1 MIMPVTVRPVKKSE
15 PSNLKAASIRI
26 SAIVLALI
34 ASSLFILL
42 LNLNPIDVYI
52 KMVQGAFGTA
62 YRVRETI
69 VKAIPLVITSLGI
82 GIAFR
87 MQFWNIGGEGQIA
100 MGAFAATFIALE
112 MGDMSKPIV
121 LLLMIVA
128 GMLVGGLWALIPAFF
143 KAQWG
148 TNETIVTLMMNY
160 IGIKWVTYL
169 QYGPW
174 KDPKSLGFPKIANF
188 SDNAILPEVFGV
200 HIGWIIALVLVVLVH
215 IFIHHTKKGYE
226 VAVIGESINTARY
239 AGINIKKTILIA
251 IMLSGGLCGLVGMIQ
266 ASAVNNTLSVEITGG
281 VGYTA
286 IITAWLAALSA
297 PVILVVSVLFAA
309 LLEGGSYIQTVFGIP
324 QAAAEILQGII
335 LFFVLGSEFFVRYK
349 FVFDWKHKK
358 TVDTQATVGKGVN

>member
-1 MIMPVTVRPVKKSE
+1 MIMPITVRAIKKSE
-15 PSNLKAASIRI
+15 PSRMKAASIRI
-26 SAIVLALI
+26 GAIILALI
-34 ASSLFILL
+34 ASSLFIML
-42 LNLNPIDVYI
+42 LNLNPADVYV

-62 YRVRETI
+62 YRFKETI

-100 MGAFAATFIALE
+100 IGAFAASYFALY
-112 MGDMSKPIV
+112 MNDMPMPV
-121 LLLMIVA
+121 MLLVMALA
-128 GMLVGGLWALIPAFF
+128 GMLAGGLFALIPAFF

-160 IGIKWVTYL
+160 IGLKWIMFL

-174 KDPKSLGFPKIANF
+174 RDPKSLGFPKIANF
-188 SDNAILPEVFGV
+188 PENAVLPELMGV
-200 HIGWIIALVLVVLVH
+200 HIGWVIALLLVVFVYVFLN
-215 IFIHHTKKGYE
+215 HTKKGYE
-226 VAVIGESINTARY
+226 ITVIGESINTARY

-251 IMLSGGLCGLVGMIQ
+251 MLLSGGLSGLVGMIQ

-349 FVFDWKHKK
+349 FVFVKKHQI
-358 TVDTQATVGKGVN
+358 TAGKEVH

>member
-1 MIMPVTVRPVKKSE
+1 MIMPVTIRAIKKSE
-15 PSNLKAASIRI
+15 PSRMKAASIRI
-26 SAIVLALI
+26 GAIVLALV

-42 LNLNPIDVYI
+42 LKLNPGDVYV

-62 YRVRETI
+62 YRTRETI
-69 VKAIPLVITSLGI
+69 VKAVPLVITSLGI
-82 GIAFR
+82 AIAFR

-100 MGAFAATFIALE
+100 IGAFAASYFALF
-112 MGDMSKPIV
+112 MNDMPKPV
-121 LLLMIVA
+121 LLLVMMLA
-128 GMLVGGLWALIPAFF
+128 GMLAGGLWALIPAFF

-160 IGIKWVTYL
+160 IGIKWITFL

-188 SDNAILPEVFGV
+188 PENAVLPKLLGI
-200 HIGWIIALVLVVLVH
+200 HIGWVIALLFVVVIYVFLN
-215 IFIHHTKKGYE
+215 HTKKGYE
-226 VAVIGESINTARY
+226 IAVIGESINTARY

-266 ASAVNNTLSVEITGG
+266 ASAVNYSLSVEITGG

-286 IITAWLAALSA
+286 IITAWLSALSA

-349 FVFDWKHKK
+349 FVFVKKH
-358 TVDTQATVGKGVN
+358 QINVGKEVH

>member
-1 MIMPVTVRPVKKSE
+1 MIMPITVRAIKKSE
-15 PSNLKAASIRI
+15 PSRMKAASIRI
-26 SAIVLALI
+26 GAIILALF

-42 LNLNPIDVYI
+42 LDLNPIDVYM

-62 YRVRETI
+62 YRTKETI

-82 GIAFR
+82 AIAFR

-100 MGAFAATFIALE
+100 IGAFAASYFALY
-112 MGDMSKPIV
+112 MNDMPMP
-121 LLLMIVA
+121 LLLLVMMLA
-128 GMLVGGLWALIPAFF
+128 GMLAGGIWALIPAFF

-160 IGIKWVTYL
+160 IGIKWITYL

-188 SDNAILPEVFGV
+188 PENAVLPELLGV
-200 HIGWIIALVLVVLVH
+200 HIGWVIAILFVAVVYVFLN
-215 IFIHHTKKGYE
+215 HTKKGYE
-226 VAVIGESINTARY
+226 IAVIGESINTARY

-266 ASAVNNTLSVEITGG
+266 ASAVNNSLSVEITGG

-286 IITAWLAALSA
+286 IITAWLAALNA

-349 FVFDWKHKK
+349 FVLVKRHQM
-358 TVDTQATVGKGVN
+358 TAGKEVH

>member
-1 MIMPVTVRPVKKSE
+1 MG
-15 PSNLKAASIRI
+15 
-26 SAIVLALI
+26 AIILALV

-42 LNLNPIDVYI
+42 LKLNPADVYV

-62 YRVRETI
+62 YRTRETI

-82 GIAFR
+82 AIAFK
-87 MQFWNIGGEGQIA
+87 MQFCNIGGEGQIA
-100 MGAFAATFIALE
+100 IGAFAASYFALY
-112 MGDMSKPIV
+112 MNDMPKP
-121 LLLMIVA
+121 LLLLVMIVA
-128 GMLVGGLWALIPAFF
+128 GMVAGGLWALIPAFF

-160 IGIKWVTYL
+160 IGLKWVTYL

-174 KDPKSLGFPKIANF
+174 RDPKSLGFPKIANF
-188 SDNAILPEVFGV
+188 PDNAVLPKLFGV
-200 HIGWIIALVLVVLVH
+200 HIGWIIALLLVGLVY
-215 IFIHHTKKGYE
+215 IFMNHTKKGYE
-226 VAVIGESINTARY
+226 ISVIGESFNTARY
-239 AGINIKKTILIA
+239 AGINIKKTIITA

-286 IITAWLAALSA
+286 IITSWLAALNA
-297 PVILVVSVLFAA
+297 PVILIVSVLFAA

-349 FVFDWKHKK
+349 FVLVKKHQSNIDNKL
-358 TVDTQATVGKGVN
+358 TVGKEVN

>member
-1 MIMPVTVRPVKKSE
+1 MIMPITVRVIKKSE
-15 PSNLKAASIRI
+15 PGRMKAAAIRI
-26 SAIVLALI
+26 GAIVLALL

-42 LNLNPIDVYI
+42 LSLNPIDVYL

-62 YRVRETI
+62 YRVKETI
-69 VKAIPLVITSLGI
+69 VKTIPLVITSLGI
-82 GIAFR
+82 GIAFK

-100 MGAFAATFIALE
+100 MGAFAASYFALY
-112 MGDMSKPIV
+112 MNNMPKPV
-121 LLLMIVA
+121 LLLVMILA
-128 GMLVGGLWALIPAFF
+128 GMLAGGLWALIPAFL

-160 IGIKWVTYL
+160 IALKWVMFL

-174 KDPKSLGFPKIANF
+174 RDPNSLGFPKIANF
-188 SDNAILPEVFGV
+188 PENAVLPKLLGV
-200 HIGWIIALVLVVLVH
+200 HIGWIFALILVAVVYIL
-215 IFIHHTKKGYE
+215 INHTKKGYE
-226 VAVIGESINTARY
+226 IAVIGESINTARY

-266 ASAVNNTLSVEITGG
+266 ASAVNYTLSVEITGG
-281 VGYTA
+281 VGFTA

-297 PVILVVSVLFAA
+297 PLILIVSFLFAA

-324 QAAAEILQGII
+324 QAAAEILQGLI

-349 FVFDWKHKK
+349 FVLVRKHH
-358 TVDTQATVGKGVN
+358 TAAGKGAS

>member
-1 MIMPVTVRPVKKSE
+1 MVLPVSIHPIKKSE
-15 PSNLKAASIRI
+15 PSRAKVAAIRIGSIILALAASSI
-26 SAIVLALI
+26 
-34 ASSLFILL
+34 FILIL
-42 LNLNPIDVYI
+42 DLNPIDVYI

-62 YRVRETI
+62 YRFRETI

-82 GIAFR
+82 AIAFR

-100 MGAFAATFIALE
+100 MGAFAATYFALY
-112 MGDMSKPIV
+112 MNDLPKP
-121 LLLMIVA
+121 LLLLVMMIAAMV
-128 GMLVGGLWALIPAFF
+128 MGGLWALIPAFF

-160 IGIKWVTYL
+160 IGLKWITFL

-174 KDPKSLGFPKIANF
+174 KDPKSLGFPKVANF
-188 SDNAILPEVFGV
+188 VDNAILPELFGI
-200 HIGWIIALVLVVLVH
+200 HIGWIIAIVFVGIIH
-215 IFIHHTKKGYE
+215 IFINHTKKGYE
-226 VAVIGESINTARY
+226 IAVIGQSINTARY
-239 AGINIKKTILIA
+239 AGIDIKKTILIA

-286 IITAWLAALSA
+286 IITAYLASLSA
-297 PVILVVSVLFAA
+297 PIILVVSVLFAA

-324 QAAAEILQGII
+324 QAAAEVLQGII

-349 FVFDWKHKK
+349 FAVTRRHGTAK
-358 TVDTQATVGKGVN
+358 GKEAH

>member
-1 MIMPVTVRPVKKSE
+1 MIMPITFRAIKKSE
-15 PSNLKAASIRI
+15 PGRMKAALIRI
-26 SAIVLALI
+26 GAMILALV
-34 ASSLFILL
+34 ASSLFIFL
-42 LNLNPIDVYI
+42 LNLNPVDVYI

-62 YRVRETI
+62 YRVKETI

-82 GIAFR
+82 AIAFK

-100 MGAFAATFIALE
+100 IGAFAASYFALY
-112 MGDMSKPIV
+112 MNDMSKPV
-121 LLLMIVA
+121 LLLVMILA
-128 GMLVGGLWALIPAFF
+128 AILAGGLWALIPAFF

-160 IGIKWVTYL
+160 IGIKWVMFL

-174 KDPKSLGFPKIANF
+174 RDPKSLGFPKIANF
-188 SDNAILPEVFGV
+188 PENAVLPKLLGV
-200 HIGWIIALVLVVLVH
+200 HIGWVFALVLVVAVY
-215 IFIHHTKKGYE
+215 IFINHTKKGYE
-226 VAVIGESINTARY
+226 IAVIGESINTARY

-266 ASAVNNTLSVEITGG
+266 ASAVNYTLSVEITGG

-297 PVILVVSVLFAA
+297 PLILIVSVLFAA

-349 FVFDWKHKK
+349 FVLVRKHQ
-358 TVDTQATVGKGVN
+358 TTAGKEVH

>member
-1 MIMPVTVRPVKKSE
+1 MIIPITVHPVKKSE
-15 PSNLKAASIRI
+15 PSKLKAAAVRI
-26 SAIVLALI
+26 GAIVLALV
-34 ASSLFILL
+34 ASSVFILIL
-42 LNLNPIDVYI
+42 RLNPIDVYI
-52 KMVQGAFGTA
+52 KMVEGAFGTA

-69 VKAIPLVITSLGI
+69 VKTIPLVITSLGI
-82 GIAFR
+82 SIAFR
-87 MQFWNIGGEGQIA
+87 MKFWNIGGEGQIA

-112 MGDMSKPIV
+112 MGDMAKPLV
-121 LLLMIVA
+121 LLLMVLA
-128 GMLVGGLWALIPAFF
+128 GMLAGGLWALIPAFF

-160 IGIKWVTYL
+160 IGIKWITYL

-174 KDPKSLGFPKIANF
+174 RDPKSLGFPKIANF
-188 SDNAILPEVFGV
+188 SDNAILPKIFGV
-200 HIGWIIALVLVVLVH
+200 HIGWIIALLLVVLVH
-215 IFIHHTKKGYE
+215 MFINRTKKGYE
-226 VAVIGESINTARY
+226 IAVIGESINTARY

-286 IITAWLAALSA
+286 IITAWLAALNA
-297 PVILVVSVLFAA
+297 PVILLVSILFAA

-349 FVFDWKHKK
+349 FVFAKK
-358 TVDTQATVGKGVN
+358 TQDVKVNRAAVGKEAN

>member
-1 MIMPVTVRPVKKSE
+1 MLMPITVRAIKKSE
-15 PSNLKAASIRI
+15 PGRMKAALIRI
-26 SAIVLALI
+26 SAIVLALV

-42 LNLNPIDVYI
+42 LDLNPADVYV

-69 VKAIPLVITSLGI
+69 VKAIPLIITSLGI

-100 MGAFAATFIALE
+100 IGAFAASYFALYQN
-112 MGDMSKPIV
+112 DMPKPV
-121 LLLMIVA
+121 LLLVMVLAAVIA
-128 GMLVGGLWALIPAFF
+128 GGLWALIPAFF

-160 IGIKWVTYL
+160 IGLKWIMFL

-174 KDPKSLGFPKIANF
+174 RDPKSLGFPKIANF
-188 SDNAILPEVFGV
+188 PDNAVLPKLFGV
-200 HIGWIIALVLVVLVH
+200 HIGWVIALILVVAVH

-226 VAVIGESINTARY
+226 IAVIGESLNTARY

-251 IMLSGGLCGLVGMIQ
+251 ILLSGGLCGLVGMIQ
-266 ASAVNNTLSVEITGG
+266 ASAVNSTLSVEITGG

-297 PVILVVSVLFAA
+297 PFILIVSVLFAA

-349 FVFDWKHKK
+349 FVLVKKH
-358 TVDTQATVGKGVN
+358 QALAGKEAQ

>member
-1 MIMPVTVRPVKKSE
+1 MPITIRAIKKSE
-15 PSNLKAASIRI
+15 PGNMKAALIRI

-42 LNLNPIDVYI
+42 LNLNPADVYV

-62 YRVRETI
+62 YRVKETI

-100 MGAFAATFIALE
+100 IGAFAASYFALYH
-112 MGDMSKPIV
+112 SYLPKPIM
-121 LLLMIVA
+121 LLVMILAAMVA
-128 GMLVGGLWALIPAFF
+128 GGIWALIPAFF

-160 IGIKWVTYL
+160 IGIKWVMFL

-174 KDPKSLGFPKIANF
+174 RDPKSLGFPKIANF
-188 SDNAILPEVFGV
+188 PANAVLPKLFGV
-200 HIGWIIALVLVVLVH
+200 HTGWVIALILVVVVH
-215 IFIHHTKKGYE
+215 IFINHTKKGYE
-226 VAVIGESINTARY
+226 IAVIGESINTARY

-266 ASAVNNTLSVEITGG
+266 ASAVNSTLSVEITGG

-286 IITAWLAALSA
+286 IITAWLASLSA
-297 PVILVVSVLFAA
+297 PFILVTSVLFAA

-349 FVFDWKHKK
+349 FILVKKHH
-358 TVDTQATVGKGVN
+358 ALLGKEAQ

>member
-1 MIMPVTVRPVKKSE
+1 MPVTVHPIKKSE
-15 PSNLKAASIRI
+15 PSRMKAASVRI
-26 SAIVLALI
+26 GAIVLALV

-42 LNLNPIDVYI
+42 LKLNPIDVYV

-100 MGAFAATFIALE
+100 IGAFAATFFALN
-112 MGDMSKPIV
+112 MGDMPRPI
-121 LLLMIVA
+121 LLLVMIIA
-128 GMLVGGLWALIPAFF
+128 GMLAGGIWALIPAFF

-174 KDPKSLGFPKIANF
+174 RDPKSLGFPKIANF
-188 SDNAILPEVFGV
+188 SDNAVLPELFGI
-200 HIGWIIALVLVVLVH
+200 HIGWLIALVLVAAVH
-215 IFIHHTKKGYE
+215 IFMNHTKKGYE

-297 PVILVVSVLFAA
+297 PVILIVSVLFAA

-349 FVFDWKHKK
+349 FVFVKRNQSIDRHQVPAGKE
-358 TVDTQATVGKGVN
+358 VG